1 MMTLKMQ
8 TMMIA
13 SLMIWVMMPTMML
26 MLMLVHGDDGDQ
38 NGQQQQELP
47 KQRSYCNI
55 RTNYMYALKN
65 SSTETLQP
73 AL

>member
-8 TMMIA
+8 TMM
-13 SLMIWVMMPTMML
+13 
-26 MLMLVHGDDGDQ
+26 LMLVHG
-38 NGQQQQELP
+38 QQQQEIP
-47 KQRSYCNI
+47 EQRYFCNI